1 MIFGNNSRCFINKV
15 KTKSESAG
23 TTDQTMRYVLEDCE
37 KTKPEKDIKMV
48 LDAMEQG
55 IEIPW
60 SIERVRERGRQRGVK
75 DNNRKQRLKG
85 DRKQY

>member
-1 MIFGNNSRCFINKV
+1 
-15 KTKSESAG
+15 
-23 TTDQTMRYVLEDCE
+23 MRYVLEERE

-60 SIERVRERGRQRGVK
+60 SIESEREREREK
-75 DNNRKQRLKG
+75 DNEELKAMIKK
-85 DRKQY
+85 RN

>member
-1 MIFGNNSRCFINKV
+1 
-15 KTKSESAG
+15 
-23 TTDQTMRYVLEDCE
+23 MRYVLEERE

-60 SIERVRERGRQRGVK
+60 SIESEREREKERQRRVK
-75 DNNRKQRLKG
+75 GNGKKEKLKR
-85 DRKQY
+85 DRKQH

>member
-1 MIFGNNSRCFINKV
+1 
-15 KTKSESAG
+15 
-23 TTDQTMRYVLEDCE
+23 MRYVLEDCE

-48 LDAMEQG
+48 LDVMEQG

-75 DNNRKQRLKG
+75 GNSRKQRLKG

>member
-1 MIFGNNSRCFINKV
+1 
-15 KTKSESAG
+15 
-23 TTDQTMRYVLEDCE
+23 MRYVLEERE

-60 SIERVRERGRQRGVK
+60 SIESEREREKDKEELKAMVK
-75 DNNRKQRLKG
+75 KRN
-85 DRKQY
+85 